1 MAELPSE
8 YCTSCGQAW
17 PKVYGGARIGPFSI
31 AEYRECEA
39 CASRRVELDEWPED
53 EESQLRLLGP
63 IDFAVLR
70 ESVGVIRDYAL
81 SVPRRDLAEAAAAVM
96 QLAQLDGQEVPEDIK
111 AFFARI
117 RS

>member
-31 AEYRECEA
+31 AEYRECE
-39 CASRRVELDEWPED
+39 V
-53 EESQLRLLGP
+53 
-63 IDFAVLR
+63 
-70 ESVGVIRDYAL
+70 

-96 QLAQLDGQEVPEDIK
+96 QLAQLNGQEVPEDIK